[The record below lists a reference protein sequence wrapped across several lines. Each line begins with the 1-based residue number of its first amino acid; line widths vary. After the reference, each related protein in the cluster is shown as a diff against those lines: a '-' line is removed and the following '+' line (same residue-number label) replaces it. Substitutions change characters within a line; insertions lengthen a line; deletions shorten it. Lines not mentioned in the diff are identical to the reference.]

1 MKYNKKLI
9 QVLIDGQNATAA
21 SASVKD
27 GVYYSYNTPIA
38 VYPVFGLPVAI
49 VDMQYY
55 SNTTSRQRNELIRAL
70 KEADIQVTE
79 IFGDIKVWIE
89 HYQKGTYCNAMASLQ
104 SVMKP

>member
-9 QVLIDGQNATAA
+9 QALIDGQNATAA
-21 SASVKD
+21 SASVRD

-38 VYPVFGLPVAI
+38 VYPVFGRPVAI
-49 VDMQYY
+49 VSMKYH

-79 IFGDIKVWIE
+79 TYGEIKV
-89 HYQKGTYCNAMASLQ
+89 
-104 SVMKP
+104 